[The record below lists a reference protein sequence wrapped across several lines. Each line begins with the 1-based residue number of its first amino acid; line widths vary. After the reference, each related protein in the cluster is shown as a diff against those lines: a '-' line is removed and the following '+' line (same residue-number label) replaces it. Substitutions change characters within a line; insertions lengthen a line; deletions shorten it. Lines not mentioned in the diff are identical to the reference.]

1 LIKLRAINELQSE
14 FDCYNFKV
22 LNKGEKSMQISS
34 DVHNYM
40 ETLVGQ
46 VLASD
51 QYVDQFDNEQLADIA
66 CLALIQLKP
75 VYIRHDIDFLSALPE
90 RRLAQ
95 FKQSVDVAVENAAT
109 MIQED
114 RRKNRN
120 NDVPVILSHTSY
132 DEDKELDWFEKPI
145 LNVNI
150 K

>member
-1 LIKLRAINELQSE
+1 
-14 FDCYNFKV
+14 
-22 LNKGEKSMQISS
+22 MQISS

-46 VLASD
+46 VLASE
-51 QYVDQFDNEQLADIA
+51 QYIDEFDNEQLADIA

-90 RRLAQ
+90 RKLAQ
-95 FKQSVDVAVENAAT
+95 FKQSVDIAVQNAAA
-109 MIQED
+109 MILED

-120 NDVPVILSHTSY
+120 YDVPVILSHTSY

>member
-1 LIKLRAINELQSE
+1 
-14 FDCYNFKV
+14 
-22 LNKGEKSMQISS
+22 MQISS

-90 RRLAQ
+90 RKLAQ

-120 NDVPVILSHTSY
+120 NDVPVIFSHTRY
-132 DEDKELDWFEKPI
+132 DEDRELDWFEKPI
-145 LNVNI
+145 LNINI

>member
-1 LIKLRAINELQSE
+1 
-14 FDCYNFKV
+14 
-22 LNKGEKSMQISS
+22 MQISS

-51 QYVDQFDNEQLADIA
+51 QYVDHFDNEQLADIA

-90 RRLAQ
+90 RKLSQ

-114 RRKNRN
+114 RRKSRN